1 MTVNA
6 SKYAFYLGDSK
17 DIDISLR
24 QLTLKLLKGTLALA
38 RNSLP
43 RIIDRDKPLCHGR
56 SRSSKSRNFAVA
68 VQDRVPMFQR
78 SYNCEKVV

>member
-6 SKYAFYLGDSK
+6 PTYAFYLGDSK

-38 RNSLP
+38 GVSLP
-43 RIIDRDKPLCHGR
+43 RIIDRD
-56 SRSSKSRNFAVA
+56 
-68 VQDRVPMFQR
+68 
-78 SYNCEKVV
+78 